1 MVQGYKNGKIY
12 KTHDI
17 NYVRTSHEYECKKK
31 VYITD
36 KKCTQVCV
44 SSS

>member
-17 NYVRTSHEYECKKK
+17 NYVRRSHEYECKKSVHYRQK
-31 VYITD
+31 MYTGLR
-36 KKCTQVCV
+36 K
-44 SSS
+44 